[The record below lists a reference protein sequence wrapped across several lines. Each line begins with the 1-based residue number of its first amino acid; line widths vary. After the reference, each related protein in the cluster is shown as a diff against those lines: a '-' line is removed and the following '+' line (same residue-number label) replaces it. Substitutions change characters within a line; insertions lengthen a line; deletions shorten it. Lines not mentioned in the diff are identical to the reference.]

1 MTESDSTLCTRFAP
15 SPTGYL
21 HIGGART
28 ALFNWAYAR
37 RFGGKFILRI
47 EDTDRE
53 RSTEESERAVIDGM
67 RWLGM
72 DWDGEVVRQSDANAR
87 HKEVIEK
94 LLADGKAYRC
104 ICSRE
109 ELEERKQEHIARG
122 DKWTYDRKCREEDF
136 GANCGDHVVRLKLP
150 DTGLLGWDDG
160 VFEESGQDASE
171 IGDVI
176 IRRSDGSP
184 LYHLAVVV
192 DDIDLGINF
201 VIRGQDH
208 HSNTPFQLAIY
219 QALEVDPPR
228 LAHVPLIVG
237 KNGKKLSKRRDPVSL
252 QQFQEDGYLP
262 EAMRNWLI
270 RIGWSH
276 GDQEVFSS
284 EEITQFFDLD
294 HVNRSSAQAD
304 LEKLVWLNQHYLKTL
319 PLEKIRDYVLPF
331 LEKELDRAVEWDDAL
346 AFYIE
351 ADRERPKTLVEMA
364 QRARFLLLEDSE
376 LQIDEKAAKK
386 HLKAGIAPALEQLA
400 EAFTALDTWDHDSI
414 EGAFQQVLAAQN
426 KQRSEEQGEM
436 KEMKMGK
443 LAQPTRVA
451 VTGGPVSP
459 GIHETLM
466 ALGKESCVA
475 RLGKAIQLIRARA

>member
-1 MTESDSTLCTRFAP
+1 MTKLDSTLCTRFAP

-28 ALFNWAYAR
+28 ALFSWAYAR

-53 RSTEESERAVIDGM
+53 RSTEESERAVIEGL
-67 RWLGM
+67 RWLGIQ
-72 DWDGEVVRQSDANAR
+72 WDGEIARQSEASSR
-87 HKEVIEK
+87 HLEVIET
-94 LLADGKAYRC
+94 LLAEGKAYRC

-122 DKWTYDRKCREEDF
+122 DKWTYDRKCRDEKYGPD
-136 GANCGDHVVRLKLP
+136 CGDHVVRLKLP
-150 DTGLLGWDDG
+150 DTGMLDWDDG
-160 VFEESGQDASE
+160 VFGESGQDASE

-176 IRRSDGSP
+176 IQRSDGSP

-219 QALEVDPPR
+219 QALGVEPPR

-237 KNGKKLSKRRDPVSL
+237 KNGKKLSKRRDPVSV
-252 QQFQEDGYLP
+252 QQFQEEGYLP
-262 EAMRNWLI
+262 EAMRNWLT

-284 EEITQFFDLD
+284 EEITQMFDLE

-304 LEKLVWLNQHYLKTL
+304 PEKLVWLNQHYLKTL
-319 PLEKIRDYVLPF
+319 PMDKIRDYVLPF
-331 LEKELDRAVEWDDAL
+331 LEKEAGHPVQWNETL

-364 QRARFLLLEDSE
+364 QRAKFLLLDDDA

-386 HLKAGIAPALEQLA
+386 HLKAGIAPALEQLQL
-400 EAFTALDTWDHDSI
+400 AFAALGQWDHDSI
-414 EGAFQQVLAAQN
+414 EGAFQEVLAQQN
-426 KQRSEEQGEM
+426 RERSEEQG
-436 KEMKMGK
+436 EMKMGK
-443 LAQPTRVA
+443 LAQPVRVA

-466 ALGKESCVA
+466 ALGQDHTVA
-475 RLGKAIQLIRARA
+475 RLSKAVQEIRARA

>member
-1 MTESDSTLCTRFAP
+1 MTETDSTLRTRFAP

-37 RFGGKFILRI
+37 HFGGKFVLRI

-53 RSTEESERAVIDGM
+53 RSTAESERAVIDGLH
-67 RWLGM
+67 WLGVQ
-72 DWDGEVVRQSDANAR
+72 WDEDIARQSEANAR
-87 HKEVIEK
+87 HQEVIEK
-94 LLADGKAYRC
+94 LLAEGKAYRC

-109 ELEERKQEHIARG
+109 ELEERKHEHIARG
-122 DKWTYDRKCREEDF
+122 DKWTYDRKCREANF
-136 GANCGDHVVRLKLP
+136 GPDCGTHVVRLKLP
-150 DTGLLGWDDG
+150 DTGLLGWEDG
-160 VFEESGQDASE
+160 VFGDSGQDASE

-219 QALEVDPPR
+219 QAMGVTPPR

-237 KNGKKLSKRRDPVSL
+237 KNGKKLSKRRDPVSV
-252 QQFQEDGYLP
+252 QQYQEEGYLP

-270 RIGWSH
+270 RVGWSH

-284 EEITQFFDLD
+284 EDITSTFDLD

-304 LEKLVWLNQHYLKTL
+304 PDKLIFLNQHYLKTL
-319 PLEKIRDYVLPF
+319 PMDQIRDYVLPF
-331 LEKELDRAVEWDDAL
+331 LEKEAGRPVQWNDTL
-346 AFYIE
+346 AYYIE
-351 ADRERPKTLVEMA
+351 MDRERPKTLVEMA
-364 QRARFLLLEDSE
+364 QRAKFLLLDDAE

-386 HLKAGIAPALEQLA
+386 HLKAGIAPALEQLRD
-400 EAFTALDTWDHDSI
+400 AFADLTQWDHDNI
-414 EGAFQQVLAAQN
+414 EGAFQQVLAQQN
-426 KQRSEEQGEM
+426 AERSDEQG
-436 KEMKMGK
+436 EMKMGK
-443 LAQPTRVA
+443 LAQPVRVA

-466 ALGKESCVA
+466 ALGQDHTVA
-475 RLGKAIQLIRARA
+475 RLSKAVQEIRARA